1 MNQAVISQPTSSD
14 SSLASGPLLLIEAE
28 PWRQIFFRN
37 LQESFFPVR
46 QPSLHLSSA
55 PGEFW
60 PDVFVSSHLPWRRI
74 PISTVLHFAAI
85 FAMLAFVKFWPQP
98 AQVITQAKLNSND
111 VITYSPSEYLPP
123 LDTGGESKPVARHGD
138 PAYAKQ
144 PILSVPPEAD
154 NRTQTIVAPPDV
166 KLKQDLP
173 MPNVVAWKHAPPAV
187 PIAATENL
195 QSRKAFNLPIDAVA
209 PAPSLTQFASQ
220 RTLLSQPA
228 VVAPQ
233 PELQA
238 NFSRRVDAVNIGH
251 QQVVAPAPQLPMA
264 ESHTSSIRSLAAMNA
279 AAPQPNVNLTGQQ
292 KQKGVALPQAAA
304 IAPAPSLAST
314 SSMRRYQAALGREQ
328 VVAPAPNA
336 AQLEGHTRNQTAF
349 SRTNEAVPPAPSAQS
364 LAAKNNDRQMI
375 ALNLHPGVE
384 VAPPQGNRRGT
395 FAATPLGKKDAAGTP
410 DASTAT
416 KANSSGAKANT
427 LPPGLHVGNPD
438 NSKQQAISGS
448 GSQGSGSGSATN
460 GHSLVANVTP
470 PRVTSGHPA
479 KEVPDSSATP
489 TERRVFGGHKFYGM
503 AMNFANLNSSGGSWV
518 FHFAELA
525 DSEKGDLMAPEVDH
539 QEDPAY
545 PTELMRHNVHGTVVL
560 YALIGSDGSV
570 SNVKVLESVDDQLDE
585 YARRALSQW
594 HFKPASKNGVPVA
607 LTMVVRVPFRPS
619 RNAF

>member
-1 MNQAVISQPTSSD
+1 
-14 SSLASGPLLLIEAE
+14 
-28 PWRQIFFRN
+28 
-37 LQESFFPVR
+37 
-46 QPSLHLSSA
+46 
-55 PGEFW
+55 
-60 PDVFVSSHLPWRRI
+60 
-74 PISTVLHFAAI
+74 
-85 FAMLAFVKFWPQP
+85 
-98 AQVITQAKLNSND
+98 
-111 VITYSPSEYLPP
+111 
-123 LDTGGESKPVARHGD
+123 
-138 PAYAKQ
+138 
-144 PILSVPPEAD
+144 
-154 NRTQTIVAPPDV
+154 
-166 KLKQDLP
+166 
-173 MPNVVAWKHAPPAV
+173 
-187 PIAATENL
+187 
-195 QSRKAFNLPIDAVA
+195 
-209 PAPSLTQFASQ
+209 
-220 RTLLSQPA
+220 
-228 VVAPQ
+228 
-233 PELQA
+233 
-238 NFSRRVDAVNIGH
+238 
-251 QQVVAPAPQLPMA
+251 
-264 ESHTSSIRSLAAMNA
+264 
-279 AAPQPNVNLTGQQ
+279 
-292 KQKGVALPQAAA
+292 
-304 IAPAPSLAST
+304 
-314 SSMRRYQAALGREQ
+314 
-328 VVAPAPNA
+328 
-336 AQLEGHTRNQTAF
+336 
-349 SRTNEAVPPAPSAQS
+349 VPPAPSAQS